1 MFYILFIQY
10 NYIMKDQFI
19 TVPNEVAA
27 DRELELLD
35 TLIYATIKKFM
46 NTVTLTC
53 YPSID
58 TIRKL
63 SGLSKDRIRKGIDNL
78 AKLGYIEVTLIGRK
92 NVYKFNHSKQ
102 FEIFSFDFLE
112 LPNLTPT
119 EKALQ
124 LRMQRLEHLQGTQ
137 NICTLSDAECAREI
151 NVPRSTFDRTIKS
164 MAAKGYVD
172 IIPTKNYAG
181 LTVNGKYFKLDELQQ
196 AIVYKIKNHE
206 ERVSNVEEKVSTLEE
221 QLADALKE
229 LEYLKRKDRMRDI
242 EEANVIEER
251 KIKL

>member
-1 MFYILFIQY
+1 
-10 NYIMKDQFI
+10 MKDQYI
-19 TVPNEVAA
+19 LLPNEVAA

-35 TLIYATIKKFM
+35 TLVYATIKKFM
-46 NTVTLTC
+46 NNDTLTC

-63 SGLSKDRIRKGIDNL
+63 SGLSKDRIRRGIDNL
-78 AKLGYIEVTLIGRK
+78 AKLGYITVTLVGRK
-92 NVYKFNHSKQ
+92 NIYKFDPVKTY
-102 FEIFSFDFLE
+102 EIFSFDFLE

-137 NICTLSDAECAREI
+137 KICTLSDAECAREI

-196 AIVYKIKNHE
+196 AVVYKLKDHE
-206 ERVSNVEEKVSTLEE
+206 NRVATIEDKMRELE
-221 QLADALKE
+221 QKLANAEKE
-229 LEYLKRKDRMRDI
+229 LEYLKRKDKARDI
-242 EEANVIEER
+242 EEANIIEER

>member
-1 MFYILFIQY
+1 
-10 NYIMKDQFI
+10 MKDQYI
-19 TVPNEVAA
+19 ILPNEVAA

-35 TLIYATIKKFM
+35 TLVYATIKKFM
-46 NTVTLTC
+46 NKDTLTC

-58 TIRKL
+58 TIRNL

-78 AKLGYIEVTLIGRK
+78 SKLGYIDVTLIGRK

-124 LRMQRLEHLQGTQ
+124 LRMQRLEQLNG
-137 NICTLSDAECAREI
+137 NEKICTISDAECAREI

-164 MAAKGYVD
+164 MASKGYVN

-181 LTVNGKYFKLDELQQ
+181 LTVNGKYFQLDELQQ
-196 AIVYKIKNHE
+196 AIVYKLKNHE
-206 ERVSNVEEKVSTLEE
+206 DRVTSVEDKVS
-221 QLADALKE
+221 E
-229 LEYLKRKDRMRDI
+229 LETQLEKAIEKIKYLERKDKARDI
-242 EEANVIEER
+242 EEAKIIEEN
-251 KIKL
+251 KITL